1 MARSAQ
7 QIVEMYAYE
16 GPENT
21 VEDQIVAIE
30 ESLCKRASIKAI
42 AIGIIGCLLLGIG
55 MSLTMATSDY
65 FVLGII
71 VGIIGLVIVC
81 ANYPLYQRD
90 LTKLREAAKPRIMEL
105 AASL

>member
-7 QIVEMYAYE
+7 QIVDMYTYE

-30 ESLCKRASIKAI
+30 EAISKKASIKAI
-42 AIGIIGCLLLGIG
+42 TIGIIGCLLLGVG
-55 MSLTMATSDY
+55 MSLTMVTSDY

-71 VGIIGLVIVC
+71 VGIIGLAIVC
-81 ANYPLYQRD
+81 ANYSLYKRD
-90 LTKLREAAKPRIMEL
+90 LAKQRAAAKPQIMEL
-105 AASL
+105 ASRL